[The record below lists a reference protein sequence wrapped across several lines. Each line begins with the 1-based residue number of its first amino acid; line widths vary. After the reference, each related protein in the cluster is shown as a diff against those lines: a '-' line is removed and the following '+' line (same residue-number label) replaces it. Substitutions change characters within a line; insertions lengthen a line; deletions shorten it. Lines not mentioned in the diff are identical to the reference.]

1 MKTREGVIVFV
12 IKDDRVLLAKKT
24 RVLGIGKWNGY
35 GGGFEPEQDIDFH
48 ACAVREFG
56 EECKGATIQRENL
69 TKVGFIHFHNGDKFE
84 FKAHVFIADDI
95 NGEPQS
101 SEEMTEP
108 TWFSLSEIPPSEDFM
123 DSDKHWIPRILAGE
137 MIKGNVWYDGEFR
150 LTERGVEITV
160 VDSF

>member
-12 IKDDRVLLAKKT
+12 IKDDKVLLAKKT

-35 GGGFEPEQDIDFH
+35 GGGFEPEEDKDLFD
-48 ACAVREFG
+48 CSVREFG
-56 EECKGATIQRENL
+56 QESGGATISKEHL
-69 TKVGFIHFHNGDKFE
+69 KKVGFIHFHNGDKFE
-84 FKAHVFIADDI
+84 FKAHIFIAHDI
-95 NGEPQS
+95 NGEPRS
-101 SEEMTEP
+101 SEEMSDP
-108 TWFSLSEIPPSEDFM
+108 TWFPLEEIPPHEEFM

-137 MIKGNVWYDGEFR
+137 MIKGDVWYDGDFR